1 MCLEEIKIE
10 LLKEKIDVLQK
21 ENKQL
26 WDDRKQLIMQ
36 LNRMNDIA
44 VELSIIKEAYRKE
57 LERDLNGL

>member
-36 LNRMNDIA
+36 LNRLNDMA
-44 VELSIIKEAYRKE
+44 VELSILKEAYKNE
-57 LERDLNGL
+57 LERDK